1 MEYILL
7 KIKDLKLGYTDAENY
22 KKKEDKEFFNKIFLV
37 DETIDEILDGGNYFI
52 IGEKGTGKTAYAV
65 YLSNNELKQTSA
77 DLKFIR
83 ETDYIKFVQMKT
95 NQHLM
100 LSDYNQIWKVILL
113 LLVSKEIKKCIN
125 YSNPINRFVDFKKLD
140 KAIDHYYENAFSPEI
155 LKAFEF
161 IENSE
166 ASVQVLNKYFGGNIK
181 GSTTTKDS
189 SNKFQMN
196 LFFLQQKFED
206 ALNSIRLNK
215 SYILFIDGID
225 IRPQA
230 INHDEYLECIKGL
243 THAVWDINND
253 FLANIKGLG
262 GKRIKI
268 VLLMR
273 PDIFSNMGL
282 QNQNNKIRDNSILL
296 DWKTTYKNYK
306 HSNLFKMVNRL
317 LLKQQVDSMSGKKLG
332 DLWNYYFP
340 YKIWN
345 NNKKELID
353 SSYIDFIRHSFH
365 RPRDVISLLD
375 LMQQHVISSDDNKVN
390 FTEEDFNNTL
400 QSFSHYLLGEI
411 KDHLLFYYSI
421 NDYELFLKFFQY
433 LNGRMRFNYEEF
445 ISSFYKFIEYS
456 TKNKINLP
464 DFFESAD
471 IFLQFL
477 YELNIIC
484 YINITDNE
492 DFFHWCFIE
501 RSYANISPKV
511 GSESVYQ
518 IHHGLS
524 KSLNV
529 GRKTHRKEKSLR
541 SIYG

>member
-1 MEYILL
+1 
-7 KIKDLKLGYTDAENY
+7 
-22 KKKEDKEFFNKIFLV
+22 
-37 DETIDEILDGGNYFI
+37 
-52 IGEKGTGKTAYAV
+52 
-65 YLSNNELKQTSA
+65 
-77 DLKFIR
+77 
-83 ETDYIKFVQMKT
+83 
-95 NQHLM
+95 
-100 LSDYNQIWKVILL
+100 
-113 LLVSKEIKKCIN
+113 
-125 YSNPINRFVDFKKLD
+125 
-140 KAIDHYYENAFSPEI
+140 
-155 LKAFEF
+155 
-161 IENSE
+161 
-166 ASVQVLNKYFGGNIK
+166 
-181 GSTTTKDS
+181 
-189 SNKFQMN
+189 
-196 LFFLQQKFED
+196 
-206 ALNSIRLNK
+206 
-215 SYILFIDGID
+215 
-225 IRPQA
+225 
-230 INHDEYLECIKGL
+230 
-243 THAVWDINND
+243 
-253 FLANIKGLG
+253 
-262 GKRIKI
+262 
-268 VLLMR
+268 
-273 PDIFSNMGL
+273 
-282 QNQNNKIRDNSILL
+282 
-296 DWKTTYKNYK
+296 
-306 HSNLFKMVNRL
+306 MVNRL

-345 NNKKELID
+345 NNKKELLD